1 MRKVLYIFGLL
12 NDADIEWMA
21 RTGIRR
27 LLSDG
32 EIIIREGKRSDFVV
46 FLLQG
51 ELLVTT
57 RSLGEIASM
66 GAGEVVGEMSMV
78 DSAPPS
84 ATISARGTGFA
95 LFLDKVKLEQ
105 KLDSDEGFSSRFY
118 RALAVF
124 LADRLRDA
132 RRSTSTSSA
141 LADDDVID
149 PDELDMGILDRVS
162 DAGERFNRM
171 LRTLG
176 DGSLSG

>member
-57 RSLGEIASM
+57 RSLGEIARM

-84 ATISARGTGFA
+84 ATITARGNGMA

-105 KLDSDEGFSSRFY
+105 KLEIDEGFGNRCF
-118 RALAVF
+118 RARAVALA
-124 LADRLRDA
+124 ASLRDA
-132 RRSTSTSSA
+132 
-141 LADDDVID
+141 
-149 PDELDMGILDRVS
+149 
-162 DAGERFNRM
+162 
-171 LRTLG
+171 
-176 DGSLSG
+176 

>member
-57 RSLGEIASM
+57 RSLGEIARM

-84 ATISARGTGFA
+84 AIVSRQGEAGTEAR
-95 LFLDKVKLEQ
+95 
-105 KLDSDEGFSSRFY
+105 
-118 RALAVF
+118 
-124 LADRLRDA
+124 
-132 RRSTSTSSA
+132 
-141 LADDDVID
+141 
-149 PDELDMGILDRVS
+149 
-162 DAGERFNRM
+162 
-171 LRTLG
+171 
-176 DGSLSG
+176 